1 MFTSIAIV
9 SQPGLEVDEI
19 REQLRNPVRFKVREF
34 FSLDEVNQGLK
45 QFPFD
50 ILLMRVKVFTPQH
63 VQMISRVRA
72 AFPSAGLITMSP
84 EIDPSAKYQT
94 KTIQRHK
101 LLHEALE
108 LNDLQLIVEKLA
120 KGETSAARLHPRVRR
135 EGECELFDAEKGT
148 RFKARFLDFAQMG
161 ARLLVNPKTP
171 LKKNMRLQLHYR
183 STSEPT
189 RIHRIESSIVW
200 AEINSGMVGTIVN
213 GPQQVIGMRFIAAL

>member
-1 MFTSIAIV
+1 VFTSIAIV

-50 ILLMRVKVFTPQH
+50 VLLMRVKVFTPQH
-63 VQMISRVRA
+63 VQMIARVRS
-72 AFPSAGLITMSP
+72 AFPHAGLITMSP
-84 EIDPSAKYQT
+84 EIDPGAKYQT
-94 KTIQRHK
+94 KSIQRHK

-135 EGECELFDAEKGT
+135 EGECELVDAEKGT
-148 RFKARFLDFAQMG
+148 RWKARFLDFAQMG